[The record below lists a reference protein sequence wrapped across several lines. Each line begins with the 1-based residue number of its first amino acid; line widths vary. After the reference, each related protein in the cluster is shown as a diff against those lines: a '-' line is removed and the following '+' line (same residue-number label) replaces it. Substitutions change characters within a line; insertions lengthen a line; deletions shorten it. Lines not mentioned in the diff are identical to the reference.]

1 MGKFI
6 ANKYWCMFWAQQWNW
21 ILIIVYSKIRWIR
34 VWYFCSRLRFVEVH
48 MLRNQNLQ
56 LLDKHLAIF
65 FVWSAETQLVLKVY
79 FKLARLQSNQISFI
93 GLGGRNN
100 YCLRPSELLVY
111 TFCWGGRFKVGPRV
125 QRLYWCTWEHSQS
138 INGSRRWIYLFHW
151 LMAGLATRASHN
163 HISRSVTGGNGN
175 LNSLELQ

>member
-6 ANKYWCMFWAQQWNW
+6 ANKYWCTFWAQQWNW

-34 VWYFCSRLRFVEVH
+34 LWYFC
-48 MLRNQNLQ
+48 NLQ

-65 FVWSAETQLVLKVY
+65 FVWSAEIQLVLKVY

-93 GLGGRNN
+93 GLGGYNN

-111 TFCWGGRFKVGPRV
+111 TFCWGGGRFKVRPGAH
-125 QRLYWCTWEHSQS
+125 RLYWCTWEHSQS
-138 INGSRRWIYLFHW
+138 INGSRKWIYLFYW
-151 LMAGLATRASHN
+151 LMVGLATRASNN
-163 HISRSVTGGNGN
+163 HISRSVTGG
-175 LNSLELQ
+175 